1 MMDSHNFKQSES
13 SRASRRGFVR
23 SHLLS
28 LLAGIGVAS
37 IALFSTTTAFTV
49 MNFIREMRKDGYT
62 TTASATVTSSE
73 IKIDTRMVPLPT
85 AFWQE
90 RDFSVPAPELFE
102 EKEPSSSPYV
112 AVKTEANAHF
122 HDPERTQAPA
132 NPITQPTPAP
142 APAPAPAPPPPKP
155 SFDPENLRRAIH
167 QNLVSVFTGDLPYLL
182 LKSGDRLYPGSK
194 LTEGVVLEAIS
205 PNGVLCSTPIGILK
219 IEPEPNSPD
228 QPLENEN
235 PDRPLPLDPPKPEA
249 DSQRPP
255 SHPSTGLVM

>member
-1 MMDSHNFKQSES
+1 MMNSHNFKQSVS
-13 SRASRRGFVR
+13 SRASCHGFVR

-37 IALFSTTTAFTV
+37 IALFGTNTALTV
-49 MNFIREMRKDGYT
+49 MNFIREMRKDGYA

-85 AFWQE
+85 AFWQ
-90 RDFSVPAPELFE
+90 DQNFSVPAPDLFE
-102 EKEPSSSPYV
+102 EKSPAPQSYV
-112 AVKTEANAHF
+112 EVANRPDLRV
-122 HDPERTQAPA
+122 HDPERMSAPTQSL
-132 NPITQPTPAP
+132 TRPTPEQTP
-142 APAPAPAPPPPKP
+142 EPTPEPKP

-167 QNLVSVFTGDLPYLL
+167 QNLASVFTGDLPYLL

-219 IEPEPNSPD
+219 IEP
-228 QPLENEN
+228 QPESEGVTLDNEN
-235 PDRPLPLDPPKPEA
+235 SKTPLPLDPPKPEPE
-249 DSQRPP
+249 SKQPP
-255 SHPSTGLVM
+255 SDSSKDIVM